1 MKRCVALLVLAALV
15 LLAGCDRK
23 PVPAGGSSEPATA
36 PVSTPMATEPLQKTE
51 STEGGEGT
59 QAPSVYAPPP
69 EGSMPMLL
77 FTGGDDSYIVGNY
90 VAWDLEN
97 GTLSAPVPWY
107 KLHPSSSLN
116 GRVVSWNGGPSL
128 LVDGKAE
135 DCAPGIQCL
144 QKSVWLSFGPMNGC
158 TKDLLWLDQDGSTA
172 KYDYPPKNVPAE
184 VYDAAS
190 LGEVFYATLDGDTML
205 AAYSVYNSETR
216 EGDLVYVTY
225 PAEDPKAAVWKV
237 AHIPFAHAVDVD
249 ASWNGVYGA
258 GTLYLPASDAVL
270 ALDLESGEL
279 EELDVLDR
287 VHALTPEATQDTV
300 AGRVPIR
307 LVGFWDGVLVVSYPQ
322 YLPDG
327 TCHTCYVALRDGEIA
342 GMLMKVED
350 SFTFYDSQLQV
361 IGTDDSYV
369 GKLASNIGLAF
380 ARQG

>member
-1 MKRCVALLVLAALV
+1 
-15 LLAGCDRK
+15 
-23 PVPAGGSSEPATA
+23 
-36 PVSTPMATEPLQKTE
+36 
-51 STEGGEGT
+51 
-59 QAPSVYAPPP
+59 
-69 EGSMPMLL
+69 MLMY
-77 FTGGDDSYIVGNY
+77 TTGDDAYVVGNY
-90 VAWDLEN
+90 TAWDLEN
-97 GTLSAPVPWY
+97 GTLSAPTPWY
-107 KLHPSSSLN
+107 KLHPSDRLK

-128 LVDGKAE
+128 LVNGKAE
-135 DCAPGIQCL
+135 DCAAGIQCL

-158 TKDLLWLDQDGSTA
+158 AKDLFWFDQDGSTA

-190 LGEVFYATLDGDTML
+190 LGQVFYVTLDGDTML
-205 AAYSVYNSETR
+205 AAYSVYDFDTM

-225 PAEDPKAAVWKV
+225 PVEEPEAAVWKV
-237 AHIPFAHAVDVD
+237 AHIPFAYAVDVD

-258 GTLYLPASDAVL
+258 GTLYLPASDTIL

-300 AGRVPIR
+300 AGQVPIR
-307 LVGFWDGVLVVSYPQ
+307 MVGFWDGVLVVSYPQ

-327 TCHTCYVALRDGEIA
+327 TCRSNYVALRDGEIA
-342 GMLMKVED
+342 GMLVQVED

-369 GKLASNIGLAF
+369 GKLASNSGLVF